1 MAGAGLHHARQRH
14 RHLSAADCGAR
25 GTVRRPGPRAARRR
39 PHGPGQ
45 PGQAQAQRPLHSP
58 ALRALTCRNTARGVR
73 SGTIVAVVVTP
84 TSLTPGV
91 LAEAVVD
98 LGAIEHN
105 VRVLREHAGDA
116 QVMAVVK
123 ADGYGHGAG
132 QVARSAVAAGAAELG
147 VATVN
152 EALALRAEGLT
163 APVLAWLHPPG
174 IDFGPAL
181 LADVQIA
188 VSSARQLDELLGAA
202 RRTGRTAAVTLKGD
216 TGLNRNGV
224 PLAESPSMLTALRQA
239 AAEGAIRLRGLMS
252 HMVFADQPNNPINDL
267 QAQRFTEIVALAR
280 DQKVPFE
287 VAHLSNSSATMSRPE
302 LAYDLVRPGIAVYGL
317 SPVPNLGELGLVPAM
332 TVKCIV
338 ALVKSIRAGEGVS
351 YGHTWIAQQDTTVAL
366 MPIGYADGVFRSLG
380 GRLDVL
386 INGRRHAGVG
396 RICMDQF
403 LVDLGPGPVGVAG
416 GRGGDPVRPRGP
428 GRTHRAGLGR
438 SDRHHPLRGGHQS

>member
-1 MAGAGLHHARQRH
+1 ME
-14 RHLSAADCGAR
+14 
-25 GTVRRPGPRAARRR
+25 
-39 PHGPGQ
+39 
-45 PGQAQAQRPLHSP
+45 
-58 ALRALTCRNTARGVR
+58 GV
-73 SGTIVAVVVTP
+73 AVTP

-105 VRVLREHAGDA
+105 VRVLREHAGTA

-123 ADGYGHGAG
+123 ADGYGHGAV
-132 QVARSAVAAGAAELG
+132 QVARAALAAGAAELG
-147 VATVN
+147 VATVD
-152 EALALRAEGLT
+152 EALALRADGLA

-188 VSSARQLDELLGAA
+188 VSSGRQLDELLGAV
-202 RRTGRTAAVTLKGD
+202 RRTGRTAVVTLKVD

-224 PLAESPSMLTALRQA
+224 PLAQYPSMLTALRQA
-239 AAEGAIRLRGLMS
+239 IAEDAIRLRGLMS
-252 HMVFADQPNNPINDL
+252 HMVFADEPNNPINNL
-267 QAQRFTEIVALAR
+267 QAQRFNDIVALAR

-302 LAYDLVRPGIAVYGL
+302 LAFDLVRPGIAVYGL
-317 SPVPNLGELGLVPAM
+317 SPVPTLGDMGLVPAM
-332 TVKCIV
+332 TVKCAV
-338 ALVKSIRAGEGVS
+338 ALVKSIKAGEGVS

-403 LVDLGPGPVGVAG
+403 LVDLGPGHVDIAE
-416 GRGGDPVRPRGP
+416 GDEAILFGPGTHGEPIAQDWADLLDTIHYEVVTSPRGRIT
-428 GRTHRAGLGR
+428 RTYREAENR
-438 SDRHHPLRGGHQS
+438 